1 MSWPKSVLLVG
12 AILIFAVDPI
22 LGSEVAVKL
31 AIGIIVLWMLIGPG
45 FGYARAFAE
54 SFK

>member
-12 AILIFAVDPI
+12 AILIFAVDPL
-22 LGSEVAVKL
+22 LGSDVAVKI
-31 AIGIIVLWMLIGPG
+31 AIGIVVLWMLIGPG
-45 FGYARAFAE
+45 FGYARAFAG